1 MNSEGQLI
9 ITDLMLY
16 IVILIFVVG
25 MVIYALNL
33 IDDND
38 VVTLSNHEINQILQ
52 DTLDTLVK
60 TEGFPATWDNISIND
75 IKTVGLR
82 KNSSV
87 SGISYNKL
95 IKLKNNDYLM
105 DKFIPGGLDYSLN
118 MYSKGNPENQLHIA
132 GEYSLS
138 NKKNIYSKQVPIIID
153 YSYDIYAICKDNLT
167 DYCSYNHNNSS
178 SNWICKPFPI
188 NKTSLNN
195 GKYYILT
202 NKNNKYT
209 LSNTY
214 NHQITDEMSVKKEIN
229 SQLTSLLESDNDTI
243 YIHINTQNA
252 AYLVHDSNNM
262 EEYLD
267 SVYNPEVYM
276 LNLSIS
282 N

>member
-1 MNSEGQLI
+1 MNSKGQLI

-16 IVILIFVVG
+16 IIILVFVVG
-25 MVIYALNL
+25 MVIYALNIL
-33 IDDND
+33 NDNN
-38 VVTLSNHEINQILQ
+38 VVTLSNHELNHILQ
-52 DTLDTLVK
+52 DTLDILVK
-60 TEGFPATWDNISIND
+60 TEGSPSNWDNISTNN

-82 KNSSV
+82 KNSST
-87 SGISYNKL
+87 SSISYNKL
-95 IKLKNNDYLM
+95 IKLKNNDYLV
-105 DKFIPGGLDYSLN
+105 DKFIPEGLDYSLN
-118 MYSKGNPENQLHIA
+118 MYSKDNPQNQLHIA

-153 YSYDIYAICKDNLT
+153 YGYDIYAICNDNLT
-167 DYCSYNHNNSS
+167 YYCPYNHNNLSN
-178 SNWICKPFPI
+178 NWICKPFLI

-202 NKNNKYT
+202 NKNNEYT

-214 NHQITDEMSVKKEIN
+214 NHQITGEVSIKKEIN
-229 SQLTSLLESDNDTI
+229 SQLDSLLESDNDTI
-243 YIHINTQNA
+243 YIHINTQNT
-252 AYLVHDSNNM
+252 AYLVYDSNNL

-267 SVYNPEVYM
+267 SIYNPEVYI

>member
-1 MNSEGQLI
+1 MNSKGQLI

-16 IVILIFVVG
+16 IIILVFVVG
-25 MVIYALNL
+25 MVIYTLNIL
-33 IDDND
+33 NDNN
-38 VVTLSNHEINQILQ
+38 VVTLSNNELNHILQ
-52 DTLDTLVK
+52 DTVDTLVK
-60 TEGFPATWDNISIND
+60 TEGSPSNWDNVSTNN

-82 KNSSV
+82 KNSSTL
-87 SGISYNKL
+87 SISYNKL
-95 IKLKNNDYLM
+95 IKLKNNDYLV
-105 DKFIPGGLDYSLN
+105 DKFIPDGLDYSLN
-118 MYSKGNPENQLHIA
+118 VYSEDNPQNQLHIA

-153 YSYDIYAICKDNLT
+153 YGYDIYAICNDNIT
-167 DYCSYNHNNSS
+167 NYCPYNHNNLS
-178 SNWICKPFPI
+178 SNWICKPFLI

-202 NKNNKYT
+202 NKNNEYI

-214 NHQITDEMSVKKEIN
+214 NHQITDEMSIKKEIN
-229 SQLTSLLESDNDTI
+229 SQLDSLLESDNDTI
-243 YIHINTQNA
+243 YIHINTQNT
-252 AYLVHDSNNM
+252 AYLVYDSNNL

-267 SVYNPEVYM
+267 SVYNPEVYI